1 MTHLGHIGP
10 YMHFTLEAPNMHRKL
25 HKLKVEMVTYQI
37 PTAMEQGKL
46 TSAHV
51 YDEEHVTEW
60 DADAVV
66 LVTQRRSNEALFRSL
81 KDDVGFD
88 ALEAEGITGLYRI
101 GDCEAPRLIADAVFS
116 GHRLAREID
125 SDNPAVP
132 KPFIRERRV
141 IEREEVGS
149 LAGAAV

>member
-1 MTHLGHIGP
+1 
-10 YMHFTLEAPNMHRKL
+10 
-25 HKLKVEMVTYQI
+25 
-37 PTAMEQGKL
+37 MEQGKL

-81 KDDVGFD
+81 KDDIGFD